1 VAVKL
6 RIRSGRAKV
15 GYIVA
20 SIVLILLVG
29 TALFFAVSREAAQ
42 VAALVVGAALLI
54 VGVRAFRGPSEQ
66 VAAPRAWWRM
76 TERPVAGFLLAIF
89 FALAGIGYLVA
100 PFNVP
105 AMEVLYLGVYALVVV
120 AYVHS
125 SIRLTLWPTEEF
137 QDDSPEP

>member
-1 VAVKL
+1 MVKV
-6 RIRSGRAKV
+6 RIRSGPAKV
-15 GYIVA
+15 GYITV
-20 SIVLILLVG
+20 SILLILLIG
-29 TALFFAVSREAAQ
+29 LALSFAVSRVAAQ
-42 VAALVVGAALLI
+42 LAALAVGVALLI
-54 VGVRAFRGPSEQ
+54 LGVRAFRGPSEQ

-105 AMEVLYLGVYALVVV
+105 AMEVLYLGMYALVVV